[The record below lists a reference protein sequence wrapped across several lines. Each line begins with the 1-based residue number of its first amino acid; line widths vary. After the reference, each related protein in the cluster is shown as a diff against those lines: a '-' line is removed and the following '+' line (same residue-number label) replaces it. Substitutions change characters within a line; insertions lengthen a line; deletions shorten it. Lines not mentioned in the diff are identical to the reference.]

1 MERLTMVLLQ
11 IGVAAALQ
19 VSGQQGPGATGPSP
33 SGSGPAFALRSPAVA
48 AGGQLPKDY
57 TGDGSAATLPLEWSG
72 APEGTRSYAVIM
84 HHIDP
89 EGNAKWYWTLFDI
102 PASVQALARNVTGVG
117 TLGTNSVNGRVGYAP
132 PHSKGPGPKTYIYTV
147 YALSAAPRLS
157 VPPAQVTREALLA
170 AMRGSILAT
179 AELRVVY
186 SRPERTTGRQGP
198 ETPVQ
203 NPNRKVTP

>member
-72 APEGTRSYAVIM
+72 APERRSYAVIM
-84 HHIDP
+84 HRIDP
-89 EGNAKWYWTLFDI
+89 GGNAKWYWTLFDI
-102 PASVQALARNVTGVG
+102 PASVRPWPRNVTGVG
-117 TLGTNSVNGRVGYAP
+117 TLGTNSVNGRVGYATALE
-132 PHSKGPGPKTYIYTV
+132 GPGPKTYIYSLCAV
-147 YALSAAPRLS
+147 GGAATS
-157 VPPAQVTREALLA
+157 VPPSSGDA
-170 AMRGSILAT
+170 RGPCWQ
-179 AELRVVY
+179 R
-186 SRPERTTGRQGP
+186 
-198 ETPVQ
+198 
-203 NPNRKVTP
+203 